1 MTDAG
6 GAVPLSEMDR
16 AIVREAR
23 AEIASTP
30 PPANRG
36 PYGCAVALAGVILLA
51 VTSVIPADLAAVSFV
66 RPFLVLGGV
75 FMAVG
80 GAVASFFGG
89 SSATAAAGA
98 AVEASL
104 RRLEDPD
111 SDRETLLR
119 AATLLVSHATTS
131 TGPAT
136 VRVFSEPELRERVAP
151 VRLLVDSV
159 ERHLVDEYGQESTFT
174 EASTDF

>member
-1 MTDAG
+1 
-6 GAVPLSEMDR
+6 MDR

-30 PPANRG
+30 PPVSRG
-36 PYGCAVALAGVILLA
+36 PYGCLLGIAGVVVLA
-51 VTSVIPADLAAVSFV
+51 VTSAIPSDVATVAFV
-66 RPFLVLGGV
+66 RPFLLLGGV
-75 FMAVG
+75 VMAVG

-104 RRLEDPD
+104 RRLADPE

-136 VRVFSEPELRERVAP
+136 VRVFSESDVRERVAP
-151 VRLLVDSV
+151 ARPLIESV
-159 ERHLVDEYGQESTFT
+159 ERHLMDEYGQESTFLEPSA
-174 EASTDF
+174 EA